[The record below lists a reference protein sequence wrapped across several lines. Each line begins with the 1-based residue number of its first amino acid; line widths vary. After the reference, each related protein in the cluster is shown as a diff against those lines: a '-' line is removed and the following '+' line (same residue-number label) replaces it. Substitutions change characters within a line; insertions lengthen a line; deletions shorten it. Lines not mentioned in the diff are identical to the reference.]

1 LQDFGVKIKRAMVSS
16 KTFVVTLAVL
26 CVLQCMLVMPYAAA
40 EGDAS
45 ADAGS
50 IARDESAAFDG
61 LSPSE
66 RKLVEQSSEKF
77 EFQAEVSRLM
87 DIIINSLYSKKEIF
101 LRELIS
107 NASDACDK
115 IRFLALSDPKLTEEK
130 ADFEIRIEANKEANT
145 LSITDSG
152 IGMSKKDL
160 INNLGTIAKSGTS
173 QFLEQA
179 AKGDNLHL
187 IGQFGV
193 GFYSVYL
200 VADKVQPCPP
210 QPFPHTRTPT
220 FALHPHLLL
229 QVTVTSKSPNE
240 PQYIWESAADAAY
253 SIAEDPRG
261 ATLGRGTR
269 VTLHLKKD
277 AAE

>member
-1 LQDFGVKIKRAMVSS
+1 MVST

-45 ADAGS
+45 SDTGS
-50 IARDESAAFDG
+50 IARDEAAAFDG

-66 RKLVEQSSEKF
+66 RKQVEQSSEKF

-115 IRFLALSDPKLTEEK
+115 IRFLALSDSKLTDEK
-130 ADFEIRIEANKEANT
+130 PDFEIRIEANKEANT

-173 QFLEQA
+173 QFLESA
-179 AKGDNLHL
+179 AKGDNLNL

-200 VADKVQPCPP
+200 VADKVLLP
-210 QPFPHTRTPT
+210 QFS
-220 FALHPHLLL
+220 LHH
-229 QVTVTSKSPNE
+229 PN
-240 PQYIWESAADAAY
+240 
-253 SIAEDPRG
+253 
-261 ATLGRGTR
+261 
-269 VTLHLKKD
+269 
-277 AAE
+277 

>member
-1 LQDFGVKIKRAMVSS
+1 MVST

-26 CVLQCMLVMPYAAA
+26 CVLQCLLVMPYAAA

-50 IARDESAAFDG
+50 IARDEAVAFDG

-130 ADFEIRIEANKEANT
+130 PDFEIRIEANKEANT

-200 VADKVQPCPP
+200 VADKVRPNPPCLLPLLS
-210 QPFPHTRTPT
+210 FP
-220 FALHPHLLL
+220 L
-229 QVTVTSKSPNE
+229 QRISFP
-240 PQYIWESAADAAY
+240 
-253 SIAEDPRG
+253 
-261 ATLGRGTR
+261 
-269 VTLHLKKD
+269 
-277 AAE
+277 

>member
-1 LQDFGVKIKRAMVSS
+1 MVST

-45 ADAGS
+45 TDAGS
-50 IARDESAAFDG
+50 IARDEAAAFDG

-66 RKLVEQSSEKF
+66 RKQVEQSSEKF

-115 IRFLALSDPKLTEEK
+115 IRFLALSDSKLTDDK
-130 ADFEIRIEANKEANT
+130 PDFEIRIEANKEANT

-173 QFLEQA
+173 QFLESA
-179 AKGDNLHL
+179 AKGDNLNL

-200 VADKVQPCPP
+200 VADKVMLS
-210 QPFPHTRTPT
+210 R
-220 FALHPHLLL
+220 AILL
-229 QVTVTSKSPNE
+229 QL
-240 PQYIWESAADAAY
+240 SALPRNSVVPTHNLRRPTNTASSSATF
-253 SIAEDPRG
+253 IASHSHPGHSDVQDP
-261 ATLGRGTR
+261 
-269 VTLHLKKD
+269 
-277 AAE
+277 

>member
-1 LQDFGVKIKRAMVSS
+1 MVST

-50 IARDESAAFDG
+50 IARDEAAAFDG

-130 ADFEIRIEANKEANT
+130 PDFEIRIEANKEANT

-200 VADKVQPCPP
+200 VADKAILPP
-210 QPFPHTRTPT
+210 LTRPRLSRPPRSHSSLWTRSPSRPNRPMSPSTFGSLPPMLLIPSLRTPE
-220 FALHPHLLL
+220 ARL
-229 QVTVTSKSPNE
+229 
-240 PQYIWESAADAAY
+240 SAVAPA
-253 SIAEDPRG
+253 SRC
-261 ATLGRGTR
+261 T
-269 VTLHLKKD
+269 
-277 AAE
+277 